1 MSMLIEEVIERLNEG
16 QKLEEL
22 AEQLGMS
29 PTQLKLKLTNAAV
42 EYDEK
47 SFEWVYRG
55 IVKEKSL
62 TRDITKTIK
71 RLKEDKPYIKVKENR
86 RDYGDENRDKYLT
99 LFRDY
104 LEIDQDSLSEKKTFF
119 LTENLYKTIKQL
131 SKDKSMKINVLVN
144 LLLTMGLDHYGIGIK
159 QNSEGD

>member
-104 LEIDQDSLSEKKTFF
+104 LEIHQDSLSEKKKFF
-119 LTENLYKTIKQL
+119 LKIIKYNTRFLHKSLCNLIQMFFV
-131 SKDKSMKINVLVN
+131 SKD
-144 LLLTMGLDHYGIGIK
+144 
-159 QNSEGD
+159 

>member
-1 MSMLIEEVIERLNEG
+1 MKKTLLLIELPKNGSSNFLPYI
-16 QKLEEL
+16 
-22 AEQLGMS
+22 S
-29 PTQLKLKLTNAAV
+29 
-42 EYDEK
+42 
-47 SFEWVYRG
+47 
-55 IVKEKSL
+55 
-62 TRDITKTIK
+62 TINFNIA
-71 RLKEDKPYIKVKENR
+71 YIKVKENR

-104 LEIDQDSLSEKKTFF
+104 LEIHQDSLSEKKTFF

-159 QNSEGD
+159 QNSEED

>member
-1 MSMLIEEVIERLNEG
+1 MLIEEVIERLNEG

-71 RLKEDKPYIKVKENR
+71 RLKEDKPYIKALLK
-86 RDYGDENRDKYLT
+86 
-99 LFRDY
+99 
-104 LEIDQDSLSEKKTFF
+104 
-119 LTENLYKTIKQL
+119 
-131 SKDKSMKINVLVN
+131 LVVDN
-144 LLLTMGLDHYGIGIK
+144 
-159 QNSEGD
+159 

>member
-16 QKLEEL
+16 KKLEEL

-104 LEIDQDSLSEKKTFF
+104 LEIHQDSLSEKKTFF

-159 QNSEGD
+159 QNSEED

>member
-1 MSMLIEEVIERLNEG
+1 MLIEEVIERLNEG

>member
-104 LEIDQDSLSEKKTFF
+104 LEIHQDSLTEKKTFF

>member
-16 QKLEEL
+16 QEFEEL

-29 PTQLKLKLTNAAV
+29 PTQLKIKLTNAAV
-42 EYDEK
+42 ECDEK

-55 IVKEKSL
+55 IIKEKSL

-86 RDYGDENRDKYLT
+86 RDYGVENRDKYLA

-104 LEIDQDSLSEKKTFF
+104 LEIHQDSLSEKKTFF

-159 QNSEGD
+159 QNSEED